1 MEKNYTN
8 PSAFVSK
15 NKKKRKRVPKTND
28 AKYWQLRRD
37 MARANYNINS
47 RLVNYAIYG
56 GQTSMAQT
64 PVFSRITNIAS
75 GTGPA
80 SRADRSINLTHAL
93 IKFTCY
99 SADTFNVCRV
109 ILIQARGSYPGATP
123 TSGDVFQT
131 VSGGAGLLDVVKP
144 INQETFRI
152 LYDQTMTFTT
162 AAWSCE
168 SHQARVV
175 PKQKTIRFADSTGTT
190 ATSGDIFIGIMSD
203 SGAVTHP
210 GLDWFVKLHY
220 TE

>member
-1 MEKNYTN
+1 MERNATN
-8 PSAFVSK
+8 PAAYTT
-15 NKKKRKRVPKTND
+15 KKRKRNYRVPKTTNG
-28 AKYWQLRRD
+28 KYWQLNRRLN
-37 MARANYNINS
+37 AANYNINS

-56 GQTSMAQT
+56 GQTAMAQT
-64 PVFSRITNIAS
+64 AVFSRITNIAG

-80 SRADRSINLTHAL
+80 TRADRSITLKHAL
-93 IKFTCY
+93 LKFTCY

-109 ILIQARGSYPGATP
+109 IVIQARGSYPGATP
-123 TSGDVFQT
+123 TGADVFQA
-131 VSGGAGLLDVVKP
+131 VSGGAGLLEALKP
-144 INQETFRI
+144 INQETFHI

-168 SHQARVV
+168 SHQARIV
-175 PKQKTIRFADSTGTT
+175 PKQKIIRYADSTGTT